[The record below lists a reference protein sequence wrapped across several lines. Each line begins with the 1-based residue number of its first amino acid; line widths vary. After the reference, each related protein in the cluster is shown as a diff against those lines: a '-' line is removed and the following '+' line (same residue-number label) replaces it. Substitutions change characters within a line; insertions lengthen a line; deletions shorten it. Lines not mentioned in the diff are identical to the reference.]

1 MTDKTIREYIDEIR
15 REAMS
20 DIDPARCTILLQKL
34 SALLGSVSDEWIDA
48 EMEYNRY
55 YEKMTDEFEK
65 VTEARAKAKAS
76 DQYEFKLRKEALL
89 DVTKELI
96 NSLKYTLKVK
106 MEEARDSRF
115 QT

>member
-1 MTDKTIREYIDEIR
+1 MPNKTIRDHIDNIR
-15 REAMS
+15 KEAMR
-20 DIDPARCTILLQKL
+20 DIDPHRCTILLQKL

-48 EMEYNRY
+48 EMAYNRF
-55 YEKMTDEFEK
+55 YETMTDKYEK
-65 VTEARAKAKAS
+65 VTEARAKAKAG
-76 DQYEFKLRKEALL
+76 DEYELKLRKEALME
-89 DVTKELI
+89 VTKELI